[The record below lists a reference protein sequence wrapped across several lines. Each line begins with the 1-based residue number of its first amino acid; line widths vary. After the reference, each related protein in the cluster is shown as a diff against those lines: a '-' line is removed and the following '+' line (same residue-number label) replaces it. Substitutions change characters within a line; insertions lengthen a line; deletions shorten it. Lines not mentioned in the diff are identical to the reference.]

1 MKKNCQLWTNSDKI
15 VKVFLF
21 FFTMSQEYSY
31 LTAHRDKSTQKDEDF
46 CPKDQKDDAYFYRSV
61 VYMLLQEVEV
71 EHRGWKYL
79 FEFDGT

>member
-1 MKKNCQLWTNSDKI
+1 MCQK
-15 VKVFLF
+15 
-21 FFTMSQEYSY
+21 YSY
-31 LTAHRDKSTQKDEDF
+31 LTGARDKTTQKGEDF

-71 EHRGWKYL
+71 EHRGRKYL